1 MQTRHLREIKD
12 KRLLNRGNSILNRLF
27 SNSVHSIRRLAAN
40 DSEAKAFYRFF
51 QNDRVTEADIIRN
64 MSANCRSCVGGR
76 IVLCIQDS
84 SEINL
89 YNHRNRLQKDEYIG
103 VTNASESGLGFF
115 IHPSFVVDAQSMI
128 PYGFADVKV
137 WNRGLEPPVKD
148 KSHAKKLVAVSE
160 KESYKWIESSIKAKK
175 ALSEAASVIIVQ
187 DREADIY
194 EQFCLIPDE
203 HTHLL
208 VRAKSNR
215 VLADKTRL
223 FQHLSD
229 QPQAGQYQIML
240 EGDKRRSVEKRT
252 ATLEVR
258 FTKITISSNQYNDK
272 SLPDSK
278 DLYAIEA
285 REVTQGVESPI
296 VWRLLTTLTVEDFE
310 TALLC
315 IEWYSCR
322 WMIEEVFRI
331 LKKEGFNIEASEL
344 AYGKGVRKLCLLML
358 ETIIKLF
365 VMQIA
370 YAMPE
375 EAIDPKSCFSEQ
387 ELECMEHQ
395 MGQLEGRTE
404 KLKNP
409 YPTSDLKRYIWVVA
423 RLGGWKGYASE
434 RKPGITTFWI
444 GLQKLTAILQ
454 GWLLF
459 KNMSKP

>member
-1 MQTRHLREIKD
+1 M
-12 KRLLNRGNSILNRLF
+12 LNRGNSILNRLF
-27 SNSVHSIRRLAAN
+27 ANSVHSIRRLAAD
-40 DSEAKAFYRFF
+40 DSEAKAFYRSL
-51 QNDRVTEADIIRN
+51 QNDKVTETDIIKN
-64 MSANCRSCVGGR
+64 MSANCRSCIGGKV
-76 IVLCIQDS
+76 VLCIQDS

-89 YNHRNRLQKDEYIG
+89 YKHRNRLHKDDHIG
-103 VTNASESGLGFF
+103 ATNASATGLGFF

-128 PYGFADVKV
+128 PYGFADVQV
-137 WNRGLEPPVKD
+137 WSRGLEPPVKD
-148 KSHAKKLVAVSE
+148 KSHARKLAPVSE
-160 KESYKWIESSIKAKK
+160 KESYKWIASSVKAKA
-175 ALSEAASVIIVQ
+175 ALCEAASVIIVQ

-194 EQFCLIPDE
+194 EQFCLVPDE
-203 HTHLL
+203 RTHLL
-208 VRAKSNR
+208 IRAKTNR

-229 QPQAGQYQIML
+229 QPKAGQYQITL
-240 EGDKRRSVEKRT
+240 EGDKRRSIEKRT
-252 ATLEVR
+252 AIIEVR
-258 FTKITISSNQYNDK
+258 FGKIAITSNQYNDK
-272 SLPDSK
+272 RLPICK
-278 DLYAIEA
+278 ELYAIEA
-285 REVTQGVESPI
+285 KEVTEGVENPI
-296 VWRLLTTLTVEDFE
+296 VWRLLTTLNVADFE

-315 IEWYSCR
+315 IEWYSSR

-365 VMQIA
+365 LMQIA
-370 YAMPE
+370 YSMPE
-375 EAIDPKSCFSEQ
+375 EQVNPQSCFSEQ
-387 ELECMEHQ
+387 ELQCMEHQ
-395 MGQLEGRTE
+395 MSQLEGKTE

-409 YPTSDLKRYIWVVA
+409 YKPSDLKRYIWVVA

-444 GLQKLTAILQ
+444 GLQKLTAILH